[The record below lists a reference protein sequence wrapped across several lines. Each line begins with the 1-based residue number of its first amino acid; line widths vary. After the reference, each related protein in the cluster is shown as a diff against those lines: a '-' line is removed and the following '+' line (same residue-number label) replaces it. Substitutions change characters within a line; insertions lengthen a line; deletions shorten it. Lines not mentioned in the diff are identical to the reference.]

1 MTVLF
6 ALITGLLSWIILLY
20 CIIRCKHFNNL
31 KIAKLQVLSWALCS
45 IALYFPSL
53 TLKLEHL
60 SDNYRGMI
68 DAVSPFHLAELT
80 LLLVNV
86 LLNITLL
93 LINSKS
99 KKQSDI

>member
-1 MTVLF
+1 MIEIS
-6 ALITGLLSWIILLY
+6 ALILGLISWFLILY
-20 CIIRCKHFNNL
+20 CIFRHKHINNL
-31 KIAKLQVLSWALCS
+31 KIAKLQALSWALCS
-45 IALYFPSL
+45 IALYCPSIS
-53 TLKLEHL
+53 LKLEHL
-60 SDNYRGMI
+60 TDDYSGIFDT
-68 DAVSPFHLAELT
+68 VSPFHFAESI

>member
-1 MTVLF
+1 MIELF

-20 CIIRCKHFNNL
+20 CIIRHKHINNL
-31 KIAKLQVLSWALCS
+31 KTAKLQALSWALCS
-45 IALYFPSL
+45 IALYCPSL
-53 TLKLEHL
+53 SLKLEHL
-60 SDNYRGMI
+60 SDDYSGVI
-68 DAVSPFHLAELT
+68 DTVSPFHFAESI

-86 LLNITLL
+86 FLNITLL